1 MKDTWHNNR
10 ISLKL
15 NTDYKKDFSI
25 CDIDGLV
32 RCNYG
37 NKTRFI
43 IYESKNKNEKKMG
56 DSQLLSLRTL
66 DNAIDWTKFDEYS
79 GVFVLQIIDL
89 ENEIIWYNL
98 KGVEIRKT
106 NFKELYN
113 LFSCK

>member
-1 MKDTWHNNR
+1 MLKDVKQKLWDNN
-10 ISLKL
+10 SGS
-15 NTDYKKDFSI
+15 DYHS
-25 CDIDGLV
+25 
-32 RCNYG
+32 
-37 NKTRFI
+37 
-43 IYESKNKNEKKMG
+43 
-56 DSQLLSLRTL
+56 LLSLRTL
-66 DNAIDWTKFDEYS
+66 NNAIDWTKFDEYS